1 MIHIIEMTELVT
13 TLSNLSGKKNFSIKL
28 SELREIGYKI
38 ERENKSLR
46 VNLSDSSRQMF
57 IRRNRDNI
65 TFVDETIIINNTSH
79 PTYKHLVKV
88 YSPSNNVS
96 RTIEIVLSKKSE

>member
-13 TLSNLSGKKNFSIKL
+13 SLSHLSGEDRYSIKM

-65 TFVDETIIINNTSH
+65 TFVDETITVINTSH
-79 PTYKHLVKV
+79 PMYKQLVKI
-88 YSPSNNVS
+88 YRPSNNVEQ
-96 RTIEIVLSKKSE
+96 TIEIVVRKNR